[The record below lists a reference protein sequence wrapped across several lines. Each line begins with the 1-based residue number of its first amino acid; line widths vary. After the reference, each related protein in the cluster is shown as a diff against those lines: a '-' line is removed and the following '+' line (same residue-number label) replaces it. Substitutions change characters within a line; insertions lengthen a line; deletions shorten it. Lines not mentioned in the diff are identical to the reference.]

1 VRVDFICGGYFLT
14 KRGPHRAYGRAT
26 LERPG
31 NFVTLS
37 PERVHFFPDSW
48 AISWVTESE
57 ATRAETATAL
67 GIPASS
73 LPALISRVTGAFE
86 ELFFWP
92 NVIPTVAA
100 ARQLLQM
107 VPPSPGWLIVGF
119 GVAEDDV
126 AGLLERNA
134 PPAQKPG
141 FAPTGSGGV
150 FEVLAK
156 RQPLEPGSVE
166 LGFDVLEIGY
176 GMLWHTCLDFDLA
189 ATRAYAGALNANGLL
204 PDYAAATD
212 AARVLT
218 NQLHAANR
226 GTVTAAQIVHYR
238 AGGGS

>member
-1 VRVDFICGGYFLT
+1 MEFICGGYFLT
-14 KRGPHRAYGRAT
+14 KRGPHRTYERAN
-26 LERPG
+26 LGQPG

-37 PERVHFFPDSW
+37 PERVYFFPDSW
-48 AISWVTESE
+48 ALSWVSESE
-57 ATRAETATAL
+57 TTRAEVTTAL

-73 LPALISRVTGAFE
+73 LPALIPQVTGAFE

-92 NVIPTVAA
+92 NVIPTVSA

-141 FAPTGSGGV
+141 LAPTGSGGV
-150 FEVLAK
+150 FEVLAN
-156 RQPLEPGSVE
+156 RQPLEPGFVE
-166 LGFDVLEIGY
+166 LGFDVLEISY

-189 ATRAYAGALNANGLL
+189 ATEAYEGALNANGLL
-204 PDYAAATD
+204 PESAAATH
-212 AARVLT
+212 AARVLM
-218 NQLHAANR
+218 NQLHPANPLI
-226 GTVTAAQIVHYR
+226 VTAAQIVHYDTES
-238 AGGGS
+238 GS

>member
-1 VRVDFICGGYFLT
+1 VEFICGGYFLT
-14 KRGPHRAYGRAT
+14 KRGPHRTYERAN
-26 LERPG
+26 LGQPG

-37 PERVHFFPDSW
+37 PERVYFFPDSW
-48 AISWVTESE
+48 ALSWVSESE
-57 ATRAETATAL
+57 TTRAEVTTAL

-73 LPALISRVTGAFE
+73 LPALIPQVTGAFE

-92 NVIPTVAA
+92 NVIPTVSA

-141 FAPTGSGGV
+141 LAPTGSGGV
-150 FEVLAK
+150 FEVLAN
-156 RQPLEPGSVE
+156 RQPLEPGFVE
-166 LGFDVLEIGY
+166 LGFDVLEISY

-189 ATRAYAGALNANGLL
+189 ATEAYEGALNANGLL
-204 PDYAAATD
+204 PESAAATH
-212 AARVLT
+212 AARVLM
-218 NQLHAANR
+218 NQLHPANPLI
-226 GTVTAAQIVHYR
+226 VTAAQIVHYDTES
-238 AGGGS
+238 GS